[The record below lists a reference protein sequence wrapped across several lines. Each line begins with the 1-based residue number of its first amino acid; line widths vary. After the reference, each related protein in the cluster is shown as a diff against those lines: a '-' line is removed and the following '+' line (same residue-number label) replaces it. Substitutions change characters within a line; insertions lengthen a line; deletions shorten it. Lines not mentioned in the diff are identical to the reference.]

1 MEWYD
6 KAWRVHVTAESPPP
20 PTIIKTEAL
29 SDTEI
34 TVYWEKPLSPVIAFC
49 IHYAP
54 ANGKLTVIAF
64 CIHYAP
70 ANGKL
75 TVLATSP
82 SASTTRRPTV
92 S

>member
-1 MEWYD
+1 MVCD
-6 KAWRVHVTAESPPP
+6 KAWRVDVAAESPPP

-54 ANGKLTVIAF
+54 ANGKLTV
-64 CIHYAP
+64 P
-70 ANGKL
+70 PS
-75 TVLATSP
+75 SP